1 MADNDS
7 DFGSFVS
14 ASESSDFCDSSDDD
28 DTENI
33 SDAQNGRG
41 KTSIWREIETRGGLR
56 PASTNI
62 KVDALSKYLELKKKW
77 KREDDQPLIP
87 RFTGEAKINT
97 DVPKDAEISF
107 LANIFL
113 TNELFGIISHQ
124 TNLYAH
130 QYRERYKILPR
141 HSRASKRV
149 DVTIQELEELFALM
163 LLTGILQKLEINH
176 ERSRDLLSN
185 ETMPRNTYQTIL

>member
-1 MADNDS
+1 MQ
-7 DFGSFVS
+7 G
-14 ASESSDFCDSSDDD
+14 
-28 DTENI
+28 
-33 SDAQNGRG
+33 G
-41 KTSIWREIETRGGLR
+41 KTPIWTEIETRGGLR
-56 PASTNI
+56 HASTNI

-87 RFTGEAKINT
+87 PFTGEAKINT
-97 DVPKDAEISF
+97 DVPKDTEISF

-113 TNELFGIISHQ
+113 TDELFGIISHQ

-141 HSRASKRV
+141 HSRASKWV

-176 ERSRDLLSN
+176 DRSRDLLSN
-185 ETMPRNTYQTIL
+185 ETMPRNTYQAIL